1 MKFKLLYIAVLATVF
16 LGCAVAQYET
26 ARTQGS
32 TAASPRI
39 VSDDEAQSN
48 VGQAVITHRSD
59 EFSGGQY
66 LLLTNNYLPSLD
78 SDVYTLG
85 VGYDLNLGVYI
96 LRIDMVLHEWGFFEA
111 ADWLIDGAPHR
122 SEAILDPAR
131 DVLRGSVAES
141 VVFATDRPWLER
153 ICRAKEVKMRLSGKR
168 RSPTMTLSSA
178 NKQSVCAL
186 LEAIDAHTAPADT
199 QERAE
204 R

>member
-1 MKFKLLYIAVLATVF
+1 MKFIRIWTAIIAVLS

-32 TAASPRI
+32 TAAAPRV
-39 VSDDEAQSN
+39 VSDDEAAGTI
-48 VGQAVITHRSD
+48 GQAVITYRTD
-59 EFSGGQY
+59 EFSGGEY

-96 LRIDMVLHEWGFFEA
+96 LRIDMVLHEWGFFET
-111 ADWLIDGAPHR
+111 ADWLIDGAPYH
-122 SEAILDPAR
+122 SVALLDPAR
-131 DVLRGSVAES
+131 DVQRNSVVES
-141 VVFATDRPWLER
+141 LVFATDRPWLEQV
-153 ICRAKEVKMRLSGKR
+153 CRAKEVKMRLSGKR
-168 RSPTMTLSSA
+168 RSPTMVLSSA

-186 LEAIDAHTAPADT
+186 LEAIDAHVAPADT

>member
-1 MKFKLLYIAVLATVF
+1 MKYKLIYTAILAVLF

-32 TAASPRI
+32 TAASAKI
-39 VSDDEAQSN
+39 VSPDEAQSAI
-48 VGQAVITHRSD
+48 GQAVITYRSD
-59 EFSGGQY
+59 EFSGGEY
-66 LLLTNNYLPSLD
+66 LLLSNNYVPSLD

-85 VGYDLNLGVYI
+85 VGYDLNLGIYI
-96 LRIDMVLHEWGFFEA
+96 LRVDMVLHEWGFFEA
-111 ADWLIDGAPHR
+111 ADWLIDGAPYH

-131 DVLRGSVAES
+131 DVLRGSVSES
-141 VVFATDRPWLER
+141 VIFATDRAWLER
-153 ICRAKEVKMRLSGKR
+153 VCRAQEVKMRLAGKR

-186 LEAIDAHTAPADT
+186 LEAIDARTAPNDT
-199 QERAE
+199 SERAA